1 MKNKSLRRTLLITYI
16 SLLFITLIPSVYSV
30 VVSQIHTKQYTQ
42 IISNV
47 STANRISSIA
57 KNDIP
62 AELWNIICGKKEIE
76 DGSQNEMLDE
86 ISSGLSQMLLTNKN
100 AENYGKL
107 QVAYRARTTLRRNV
121 YMLISQMEQG
131 SSVTQNEATLDEI
144 RTITS
149 LFSDIMQD
157 FIVTEIESA
166 YTTNQSLRNTSIILT
181 VIQIIITFL
190 AIIISINSFITVSA
204 AIQKPISDMENLS
217 TKVAHGDLTARIDIP
232 HVNEL
237 DTLAGNLNV
246 MASQIDVLIKKNM
259 EEQKNFQKAEMKAL
273 QAQITPHFLY
283 NTFDTIVWLA
293 EEEHTEE
300 VVRITKAFSDFLR
313 ISLSRGHEWITI
325 SQELDHIKNYLTIQ
339 KIRYAD
345 ILNYTIEA
353 DEELMDIKMIKLVL
367 QPLVENAIYHGIKN
381 KLGRGELKVKVHF
394 TDDSHKLI
402 SFSVEDN
409 GAGFTEERL
418 GQVRNELRTGSQDSE
433 KLSSVYGLY
442 NVNKKLKL
450 YYGDQTEGLIIES
463 EAGKGS
469 KISFEIP
476 APPVVE
482 PAVPE
487 PGRRVENTISGD

>member
-16 SLLFITLIPSVYSV
+16 SLLFITLIPSIYSI
-30 VVSQIHTKQYTQ
+30 VVSQIHTKRYSQ

-47 STANRISSIA
+47 STANRISLIA
-57 KNDIP
+57 KDDIP
-62 AELWNIICGKKEIE
+62 AELWNIICGKKEIA
-76 DGSQNEMLDE
+76 DGSQNKLLDN
-86 ISSGLSQMLLTNKN
+86 ISSGLSLMLLTINN
-100 AENYGKL
+100 EESRGKL
-107 QVAYRARTTLRRNV
+107 EVANRAYITLRRNV
-121 YMLISQMEQG
+121 DMLISQIKGG
-131 SSVTQNEATLDEI
+131 SLVTQNEATLDEI

-157 FIVTEIESA
+157 FIVTEIEA
-166 YTTNQSLRNTSIILT
+166 ANQTNQSLRNTSIILT
-181 VIQIIITFL
+181 TIQIIITIL

-204 AIQKPISDMENLS
+204 AIQKPISDMEKLS
-217 TKVAHGDLTARIDIP
+217 TKVSNGDLTARIDIP

-237 DTLAGNLNV
+237 NTLAENLNT
-246 MASQIDVLIKKNM
+246 MAGQIDLLIQKNM

-325 SQELDHIKNYLTIQ
+325 SQELEHIKNYLTIQ

-345 ILNYTIEA
+345 ILNYSIDA
-353 DEELMDIKMIKLVL
+353 DEALMDVKMIKLVL
-367 QPLVENAIYHGIKN
+367 QPLIENAIYHGIKN
-381 KLGRGELKVKVHF
+381 KRGRGKLKVSAHF
-394 TDDSHKLI
+394 TNDSRT
-402 SFSVEDN
+402 FVCFTVEDN

-418 GQVRNELRTGSQDSE
+418 GQVRNELRTGAQDSE

-450 YYGDQTEGLIIES
+450 YYGENTEGLLIES

-469 KISFEIP
+469 KISFTIPVNAEITQESDN
-476 APPVVE
+476 V
-482 PAVPE
+482 
-487 PGRRVENTISGD
+487 

>member
-1 MKNKSLRRTLLITYI
+1 MILKNKSLRRTLLITYI
-16 SLLFITLIPSVYSV
+16 SLLFITLIPSIYSI
-30 VVSQIHTKQYTQ
+30 VVSQIHTKRYSQ

-47 STANRISSIA
+47 STANRISLIA
-57 KNDIP
+57 KDDIP
-62 AELWNIICGKKEIE
+62 AELWNIICGQKEIA
-76 DGSQNEMLDE
+76 DGSQNKLLDN
-86 ISSGLSQMLLTNKN
+86 ISSGLSLMLLTINN
-100 AENYGKL
+100 EESRGKL
-107 QVAYRARTTLRRNV
+107 EVANRAYTTLRRNV
-121 YMLISQMEQG
+121 NMLISQIKGG
-131 SSVTQNEATLDEI
+131 SLVTQNEATLDEI

-157 FIVTEIESA
+157 FIVTEIEA
-166 YTTNQSLRNTSIILT
+166 ANQTNQSLRNTSIILT
-181 VIQIIITFL
+181 TIQIIITIL

-204 AIQKPISDMENLS
+204 AIQKPISDMEKLS
-217 TKVAHGDLTARIDIP
+217 TKVSNGDLTARIDIP

-237 DTLAGNLNV
+237 NTLAENLNT
-246 MASQIDVLIKKNM
+246 MAGQIDLLIQKNM

-325 SQELDHIKNYLTIQ
+325 SQELEHIKNYLTIQ

-345 ILNYTIEA
+345 ILNYSIDA
-353 DEELMDIKMIKLVL
+353 DEALMDVKMIKLVL
-367 QPLVENAIYHGIKN
+367 QPLIENAIYHGIKN
-381 KLGRGELKVKVHF
+381 KRGRGKLKVSAHF
-394 TDDSHKLI
+394 TNDSRT
-402 SFSVEDN
+402 FVCFTVEDN

-418 GQVRNELRTGSQDSE
+418 GQVRNELRTGAQDSE

-450 YYGDQTEGLIIES
+450 YYGENTEGLLIES

-469 KISFEIP
+469 KISFTIPVNAEITQESDN
-476 APPVVE
+476 V
-482 PAVPE
+482 
-487 PGRRVENTISGD
+487 

>member
-30 VVSQIHTKQYTQ
+30 VVFQIHTKRYSQ

-47 STANRISSIA
+47 SNANRISLIA
-57 KNDIP
+57 KDDIP
-62 AELWNIICGKKEIE
+62 AELWNIICGKKEIA
-76 DGSQNEMLDE
+76 DGSQNKMLDD
-86 ISSGLSQMLLTNKN
+86 ISSGLSLMLLTINN
-100 AENYGKL
+100 EESRGKL
-107 QVAYRARTTLRRNV
+107 EVANRAYTTLRRNV
-121 YMLISQMEQG
+121 DMLITQIKGG
-131 SSVTQNEATLDEI
+131 SLVTQNEATLDEI

-157 FIVTEIESA
+157 FIVTEIEA
-166 YTTNQSLRNTSIILT
+166 ANETNQSLRNTSVILT
-181 VIQIIITFL
+181 AIQIIITVF
-190 AIIISINSFITVSA
+190 AIIISINSFITVSG
-204 AIQKPISDMENLS
+204 AIQKPISDMEKLS
-217 TKVAHGDLTARIDIP
+217 TKVSNGDLTARIDIP

-237 DTLAGNLNV
+237 NTLAENLNT
-246 MASQIDVLIKKNM
+246 MAGQIDLLIQKNM

-325 SQELDHIKNYLTIQ
+325 SQELEHIKNYLTIQ

-345 ILNYTIEA
+345 ILNYSIDA
-353 DEELMDIKMIKLVL
+353 DEALMDVKMIKLVL
-367 QPLVENAIYHGIKN
+367 QPLIENAIYHGIKN
-381 KLGRGELKVKVHF
+381 KRGRGELKVSVHYTNDTRTFVSF
-394 TDDSHKLI
+394 T
-402 SFSVEDN
+402 VEDN

-418 GQVRNELRTGSQDSE
+418 GQVRNELRTGAQDSE

-450 YYGDQTEGLIIES
+450 YYGEQTEGLLIES

-469 KISFEIP
+469 KISFTIPVNAEITQETDN
-476 APPVVE
+476 V
-482 PAVPE
+482 
-487 PGRRVENTISGD
+487 

>member
-1 MKNKSLRRTLLITYI
+1 M
-16 SLLFITLIPSVYSV
+16 LIPSIYSL
-30 VVSQIHTKQYTQ
+30 VVSQIHTRQYTQ

-47 STANRISSIA
+47 STANKISSIA
-57 KNDIP
+57 KNEIP
-62 AELWNIICGKKEIE
+62 SELWNIICGKKEIAE
-76 DGSQNEMLDE
+76 GSQNKMLDE
-86 ISSGLSQMLLTNKN
+86 ISTGLTLMLITNQN
-100 AENYGKL
+100 AESFGKL
-107 QVAYRARTTLRRNV
+107 QVASRAQTTLSRNV
-121 YMLISQMEQG
+121 QMLITQMQAG

-157 FIVTEIESA
+157 FIVSEIESA
-166 YTTNQSLRNTSIILT
+166 SETNQSLRNTSIILT
-181 VIQIIITFL
+181 TIQIIITVL
-190 AIIISINSFITVSA
+190 ALIISINSFITVSG

-237 DTLAGNLNV
+237 NTLAENLNT
-246 MASQIDVLIKKNM
+246 MAGQIDLLIKKNM

-300 VVRITKAFSDFLR
+300 VVKITKAFSDFLR

-325 SQELDHIKNYLTIQ
+325 DQELDHIRNYLTIQ

-345 ILNYTIEA
+345 ILNYTIDV
-353 DEELMDIKMIKLVL
+353 DEELLNTKMIKLVL

-381 KLGRGELKVKVHF
+381 KRGRGKLKVSVHYDDKNHDMIKF
-394 TDDSHKLI
+394 T
-402 SFSVEDN
+402 VEDN

-418 GQVRNELRTGSQDSE
+418 GQVRNELRTGSEDTE

-442 NVNKKLKL
+442 NVNKKLRL
-450 YYGDQTEGLIIES
+450 YYGDRTEGLIIES
-463 EAGKGS
+463 ESGKGS
-469 KISFEIP
+469 HISFSIP
-476 APPVVE
+476 LVAE
-482 PAVPE
+482 
-487 PGRRVENTISGD
+487 SKGDGNV

>member
-1 MKNKSLRRTLLITYI
+1 MILKNKSLRRTLLITYI
-16 SLLFITLIPSVYSV
+16 SLLFITLIPSIYSI
-30 VVSQIHTKQYTQ
+30 VVSQIHTKRYSQ

-47 STANRISSIA
+47 STANRISLIA
-57 KNDIP
+57 KDDIP
-62 AELWNIICGKKEIE
+62 AELWNIICGKKEIA
-76 DGSQNEMLDE
+76 DGSQNKLLDN
-86 ISSGLSQMLLTNKN
+86 ISSGLSLMLLTINN
-100 AENYGKL
+100 EESRGKL
-107 QVAYRARTTLRRNV
+107 EVANRAYTTLRRNV
-121 YMLISQMEQG
+121 DMLISQIKGG
-131 SSVTQNEATLDEI
+131 SLVTQNEATLDEI

-157 FIVTEIESA
+157 FIVTEIEA
-166 YTTNQSLRNTSIILT
+166 ANQTNQSLRNTSIILT
-181 VIQIIITFL
+181 TIQIIITIL

-204 AIQKPISDMENLS
+204 AIQKPISDMEKLS
-217 TKVAHGDLTARIDIP
+217 TKVSNGDLTARIDIP

-237 DTLAGNLNV
+237 NTLAENLNT
-246 MASQIDVLIKKNM
+246 MAGQIDLLIQKNM

-325 SQELDHIKNYLTIQ
+325 SQELEHIKNYLTIQ

-345 ILNYTIEA
+345 ILNYSIDA
-353 DEELMDIKMIKLVL
+353 DEALMDVKMIKLVL
-367 QPLVENAIYHGIKN
+367 QPLIENAIYHGIKN
-381 KLGRGELKVKVHF
+381 KRGRGKLKVSAHF
-394 TDDSHKLI
+394 TNDSRT
-402 SFSVEDN
+402 FVCFTVEDN

-418 GQVRNELRTGSQDSE
+418 GQVRNELRTGAQDSE

-450 YYGDQTEGLIIES
+450 YYGENTEGLLIES

-469 KISFEIP
+469 KISFTIPVNTEITQESDN
-476 APPVVE
+476 V
-482 PAVPE
+482 
-487 PGRRVENTISGD
+487 

>member
-1 MKNKSLRRTLLITYI
+1 MILKNKSLRRTLLITYI
-16 SLLFITLIPSVYSV
+16 SLLFITLIPSIYSV
-30 VVSQIHTKQYTQ
+30 VVSQIHTKRYSQ

-47 STANRISSIA
+47 STANRISLIA
-57 KNDIP
+57 KDDIP
-62 AELWNIICGKKEIE
+62 AELWNIICGKKEIA
-76 DGSQNEMLDE
+76 DGSQNKFLDN
-86 ISSGLSQMLLTNKN
+86 ISSGLSLMLLTINN
-100 AENYGKL
+100 EESRGKL
-107 QVAYRARTTLRRNV
+107 EVANRAYTTLRRNV
-121 YMLISQMEQG
+121 DMLISQIKGG
-131 SSVTQNEATLDEI
+131 SLVTQNEATLDEI

-149 LFSDIMQD
+149 LFSDIMQN
-157 FIVTEIESA
+157 FIVTEIEA
-166 YTTNQSLRNTSIILT
+166 ANQTNQSLRNTYIILT
-181 VIQIIITFL
+181 TIQIIITIL

-204 AIQKPISDMENLS
+204 AIQKPISDMEKLS
-217 TKVAHGDLTARIDIP
+217 TKVSNGDLTARIDIP

-237 DTLAGNLNV
+237 NTLAENLNT
-246 MASQIDVLIKKNM
+246 MAGQIDLLIQKNM

-325 SQELDHIKNYLTIQ
+325 SQELEHIKNYLTIQ

-345 ILNYTIEA
+345 ILNYSIDA
-353 DEELMDIKMIKLVL
+353 DEALMDVKMIKLVL
-367 QPLVENAIYHGIKN
+367 QPLIENAIYHGIKN
-381 KLGRGELKVKVHF
+381 KRGRGKLKVSAHF
-394 TDDSHKLI
+394 TNDSRT
-402 SFSVEDN
+402 FVCFTVEDN

-418 GQVRNELRTGSQDSE
+418 GQVRNELRTGAQDSE

-450 YYGDQTEGLIIES
+450 YYGENTEGLLIES

-469 KISFEIP
+469 KISFTIPVNAEITQESDN
-476 APPVVE
+476 V
-482 PAVPE
+482 
-487 PGRRVENTISGD
+487 

>member
-1 MKNKSLRRTLLITYI
+1 MKNKSLRRTLILTYI

-30 VVSQIHTKQYTQ
+30 IVFQLHTKRYSQ

-47 STANRISSIA
+47 ITANRIRSIA
-57 KNDIP
+57 KDDIP
-62 AELWNIICGKKEIE
+62 SELWNIICGKKSIE
-76 DGSQNEMLDE
+76 DGTQDEMLEE
-86 ISSGLSQMLLTNKN
+86 ISADLTQMLLTNKN
-100 AENYGKL
+100 EESFANL

-121 YMLISQMEQG
+121 NMLIVQMETG

-149 LFSDIMQD
+149 LFADIMQD
-157 FIVTEIESA
+157 FIVSEIESA
-166 YTTNQSLRNTSIILT
+166 NETNISLRNTSVILT
-181 VIQIIITFL
+181 AIQILITVL
-190 AIIISINSFITVSA
+190 AVIISLNSFISVSK

-232 HVNEL
+232 RVKEL
-237 DTLAGNLNV
+237 NTLAGNLNT
-246 MASQIDVLIKKNM
+246 MAGQIDVLIKKNM

-283 NTFDTIVWLA
+283 NTFDTIIWLA

-300 VVRITKAFSDFLR
+300 VVKITKAFSDFLR

-345 ILNYTIEA
+345 ILNYSIDA
-353 DEELMDIKMIKLVL
+353 DESLLDVKMIKLVL

-381 KLGRGELKVKVHF
+381 KRGRGELKVSVHYS
-394 TDDSHKLI
+394 DENRNLI
-402 SFSVEDN
+402 KFIVEDN

-418 GQVRNELRTGSQDSE
+418 AQVRNELATGSEDSE
-433 KLSSVYGLY
+433 KLTSVYGLY

-450 YYGDQTEGLIIES
+450 YYGDQTQGLIIES
-463 EAGKGS
+463 ETGKGS
-469 KISFEIP
+469 RIYFTIP
-476 APPVVE
+476 GGSNV
-482 PAVPE
+482 
-487 PGRRVENTISGD
+487 

>member
-30 VVSQIHTKQYTQ
+30 VVFQIHTKRYSQ

-47 STANRISSIA
+47 SNANRISLIA
-57 KNDIP
+57 KDDIP
-62 AELWNIICGKKEIE
+62 AELWNIICGKKEIA
-76 DGSQNEMLDE
+76 DGSQNKMLDD
-86 ISSGLSQMLLTNKN
+86 ISSGLSLMLLTINN
-100 AENYGKL
+100 EESRGKL
-107 QVAYRARTTLRRNV
+107 EVANRAYTTLRRNV
-121 YMLISQMEQG
+121 DMLITQIKGG
-131 SSVTQNEATLDEI
+131 SLVTQNEATLDEI

-149 LFSDIMQD
+149 HFSDIMQD
-157 FIVTEIESA
+157 FIVTEIEA
-166 YTTNQSLRNTSIILT
+166 ANETNQSLRNTSVILT
-181 VIQIIITFL
+181 AIQIIITVF
-190 AIIISINSFITVSA
+190 AIIISINSFITVSG
-204 AIQKPISDMENLS
+204 AIQKPISDMEKLS
-217 TKVAHGDLTARIDIP
+217 TKVSNGDLTARIDIP

-237 DTLAGNLNV
+237 NTLAENLNT
-246 MASQIDVLIKKNM
+246 MAGQIDLLIQKNM

-325 SQELDHIKNYLTIQ
+325 SQELEHIKNYLTIQ

-345 ILNYTIEA
+345 ILNYSIDA
-353 DEELMDIKMIKLVL
+353 DEALMDVKMIKLVL
-367 QPLVENAIYHGIKN
+367 QPLIENAIYHGIKN
-381 KLGRGELKVKVHF
+381 KRGRGELKVSVHYTNDTRTFVSF
-394 TDDSHKLI
+394 T
-402 SFSVEDN
+402 VEDN

-418 GQVRNELRTGSQDSE
+418 GQVRNELRTGAQDSE

-450 YYGDQTEGLIIES
+450 YYGEQTEGLLIES

-469 KISFEIP
+469 KISFTIPVNAEIIQEKNN
-476 APPVVE
+476 V
-482 PAVPE
+482 
-487 PGRRVENTISGD
+487 

>member
-1 MKNKSLRRTLLITYI
+1 MILKNKSLRRTLLITYI
-16 SLLFITLIPSVYSV
+16 SLLFITLIPSIYSI
-30 VVSQIHTKQYTQ
+30 VVSQIHTKRYSQ

-47 STANRISSIA
+47 STANRISLIA
-57 KNDIP
+57 KDDIP
-62 AELWNIICGKKEIE
+62 AELWNIICGKKEIA
-76 DGSQNEMLDE
+76 DGSQNKLLDN
-86 ISSGLSQMLLTNKN
+86 ISSGLSLMLLTINN
-100 AENYGKL
+100 EESRGKL
-107 QVAYRARTTLRRNV
+107 EVANRAYTTLRRNV
-121 YMLISQMEQG
+121 DMLISQIKGG
-131 SSVTQNEATLDEI
+131 SLVTQNEATLDEI

-157 FIVTEIESA
+157 FIVTEIEA
-166 YTTNQSLRNTSIILT
+166 ANQTNQSLRNTSIILT
-181 VIQIIITFL
+181 TIQIIITIL

-204 AIQKPISDMENLS
+204 AIQKPISDMEKLS
-217 TKVAHGDLTARIDIP
+217 TKVSNGDLTARIDIP

-237 DTLAGNLNV
+237 NTLAENLNT
-246 MASQIDVLIKKNM
+246 MAGQIDLLIQKNM

-300 VVRITKAFSDFLR
+300 VVRITKAFSDFLG

-325 SQELDHIKNYLTIQ
+325 SQELEHIKNYLTIQ

-345 ILNYTIEA
+345 ILNYSIDA
-353 DEELMDIKMIKLVL
+353 DEALMDVKMIKLVL
-367 QPLVENAIYHGIKN
+367 QPLIENAIYHGIKN
-381 KLGRGELKVKVHF
+381 KRGRGKLKVSAHF
-394 TDDSHKLI
+394 TNDSRT
-402 SFSVEDN
+402 FVCFTVEDN

-418 GQVRNELRTGSQDSE
+418 GQVRNELRTGAQDSE

-450 YYGDQTEGLIIES
+450 YYGENTEGLLIES

-469 KISFEIP
+469 KISFTIPVNAEITQESDN
-476 APPVVE
+476 V
-482 PAVPE
+482 
-487 PGRRVENTISGD
+487 

>member
-1 MKNKSLRRTLLITYI
+1 MKNKSLKRTLLITYI

-30 VVSQIHTKQYTQ
+30 LGSQVHTKQYSQ

-47 STANRISSIA
+47 SNANRIASIA
-57 KNDIP
+57 KNDLP

-76 DGSQNEMLDE
+76 EADHNKMLDE
-86 ISSGLSQMLLTNKN
+86 INTGLSLMLFTNKN
-100 AENYGKL
+100 AESLEKL
-107 QVAYRARTTLRRNV
+107 EVANRASTTLRRNV
-121 YMLISQMEQG
+121 DMLISQMK
-131 SSVTQNEATLDEI
+131 SRSLVTQNEATLDEI

-157 FIVTEIESA
+157 FIVTEIEA
-166 YTTNQSLRNTSIILT
+166 ANQTNQSLRNTSIILT
-181 VIQIIITFL
+181 AIQVLITIL
-190 AIIISINSFITVSA
+190 AFIISINSFISVSN
-204 AIQKPISDMENLS
+204 AIQKPISDMEKLS

-232 HVNEL
+232 HVDEM
-237 DTLAGNLNV
+237 DTLAENLNT
-246 MASQIDVLIKKNM
+246 MAGQIDLLIQKNM

-345 ILNYTIEA
+345 ILNYNIDA
-353 DEELMDIKMIKLVL
+353 DPTLMDFKIIKLVL

-381 KLGRGELKVKVHF
+381 KRGRGQLTVRVHYA
-394 TDDSHKLI
+394 DESHKSI

-418 GQVRNELRTGSQDSE
+418 GQVRNELRTGAQDSE

-450 YYGDQTEGLIIES
+450 YYGEQTEGIIIES
-463 EAGKGS
+463 AAGKGS
-469 KISFEIP
+469 RISFTIP
-476 APPVVE
+476 IYIDVSFTGGSNV
-482 PAVPE
+482 
-487 PGRRVENTISGD
+487 